1 MRFGFYPKLAFDGI
15 RKNRRMYLPYF
26 LACMGM
32 VMMTYI
38 INFLKTSQT
47 ISVLPG
53 AGVITSIMNLGVF
66 VMAFFSALFLFYT
79 NSFLIRRRKKEF
91 GLYNILG
98 MGKRNIARILIWE
111 TLFVAVGSIALG
123 LLTGMLVSKLAEL
136 GLVNIMNGNVNYTL
150 SVSPEGIIYTVIPFG
165 IIFFLLLLNS
175 LRQLWCSNAISLLR
189 SENTGE
195 KPPKGNWL
203 LGMAGFAIL
212 GAAYYLAVTI
222 HDPISALGLFFVA
235 VIMVI
240 AATYL
245 IMIAGSVLLC
255 RVLQKN
261 KRYYYK
267 PNHFVSVSSMA
278 YRMKRN
284 GAGLASICILVTMVL
299 VMISSTSALFM
310 GAEDVIKNRYPR
322 QINSWTRFTKNES
335 ITREDTEPVRDVTGR
350 VLEQYGAVAQNVA
363 DYRTAAIAGMLNGGD
378 VIFDME
384 KINDLSLAVYSDVV
398 QLYLLPLEDY
408 NAMSGRNVT
417 LEPDEALVYTH
428 RIRFD
433 GDTIGFQDAAH
444 YKVKEHLADCF
455 LNGDITMDIMPSV
468 VVVVPDVAA
477 ATQGLTNASGENLVF
492 WKWNYCFDTNLTAEE
507 NIALHTALNDALAE
521 LQGSSENSFRS
532 TVESRDFEREDF
544 YSIYGGL
551 FFLGVMLSIVF
562 LFAAVLIIYYKQLS
576 EGYEDQAR
584 FGIMQNVGMTK
595 REIRK
600 SINSQLLTVFFLPL
614 LMAGLHLACAFPMIE
629 KLLLLFQMN
638 NRPLFICTTVGSL
651 LIFAVFYAV
660 VYRITSNSYYQ
671 IVGGAREKN

>member
-1 MRFGFYPKLAFDGI
+1 MKFGFYPKLAFDGV
-15 RKNRRMYLPYF
+15 RKNKRMYLPYF
-26 LACMGM
+26 FACVGM

-38 INFLKTSQT
+38 INFLKTSPT
-47 ISVLPG
+47 ISALPG
-53 AGVITSIMNLGVF
+53 AGVIESIMNLGVF

-98 MGKRNIARILIWE
+98 MGKRNIAHILVWE
-111 TLFVAVGSIALG
+111 TFFVAFGSVALG
-123 LLTGMLVSKLAEL
+123 LLAGMLVSKLAEL
-136 GLVNIMNGNVNYTL
+136 GMVNMMNGEVSYTL
-150 SVSPEGIIYTVIPFG
+150 SVSPEGIIFTVIPFSV
-165 IIFFLLLLNS
+165 IFLLLLLNS
-175 LRQLWCSNAISLLR
+175 LRQLWRSSAISLLR

-203 LGMAGFAIL
+203 LGLAGFAIL
-212 GAAYYLAVTI
+212 GAAYYVALTI
-222 HDPISALGLFFVA
+222 QDPISALSLFFAA

-255 RVLQKN
+255 RILQKN
-261 KRYYYK
+261 RRYYYK

-284 GAGLASICILVTMVL
+284 GAGLASICILATMVL
-299 VMISSTSALFM
+299 VMISSTSALFI
-310 GAEDVIKNRYPR
+310 GAEDVIYNRYPR
-322 QINSWTRFTKNES
+322 QINSWTRFTENES
-335 ITREDTEPVRDVTGR
+335 ITREDTLPLREVADR

-363 DYRTAAIAGMLNGGD
+363 DYRTAAIAGLLNDGD
-378 VIFDME
+378 VIFDMDR
-384 KINDLSLAVYSDVV
+384 IDDLSLAVYSDVV

-408 NAMSGRNVT
+408 NAMSGRSVT
-417 LEPDEALVYTH
+417 LEPEEALVYTH
-428 RIRFD
+428 RIKFD
-433 GDTIGFQDAAH
+433 GDTIGFQNAAH
-444 YKVKEHLADCF
+444 YRVREHLADCF
-455 LNGDITMDIMPSV
+455 LNGDITMDVMPSV

-477 ATQGLTNASGENLVF
+477 ATQGLTNSSGKNLVQ

-507 NIALHTALNDALAE
+507 NIALHTALNNAFSE
-521 LQGSSENSFRS
+521 LQESGGSFRFN
-532 TVESRDFEREDF
+532 VESRDFEREDF

-551 FFLGVMLSIVF
+551 FFLGVLLSIVF

-595 REIRK
+595 REIRR

-638 NRPLFICTTVGSL
+638 NRPLFISTTVGSL
-651 LIFAVFYAV
+651 LVFAVFYAV

-671 IVGGAREKN
+671 IVGGAKEKN